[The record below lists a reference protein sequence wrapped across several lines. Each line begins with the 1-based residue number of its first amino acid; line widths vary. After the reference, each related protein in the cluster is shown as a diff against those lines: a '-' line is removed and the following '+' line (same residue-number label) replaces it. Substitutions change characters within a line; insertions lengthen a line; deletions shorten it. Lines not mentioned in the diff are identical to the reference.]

1 MSTIGI
7 LLAILNVLRIRTKG
21 VRRSLAGRSARKAAL
36 KRSRADLKA
45 YAKGNLKGVKKARM
59 DMKRLGTSMA
69 RTRKRIGLI
78 RKIAL

>member
-1 MSTIGI
+1 MRTLWIF
-7 LLAILNVLRIRTKG
+7 LAILNIWRVRTKG
-21 VRRSLAGRSARKAAL
+21 VRRSLAGRSAKRAAL

-45 YAKGNLKGVKKARM
+45 YAEGNLKGVKKARM
-59 DMKRLGTSMA
+59 DMRRFGRNVA